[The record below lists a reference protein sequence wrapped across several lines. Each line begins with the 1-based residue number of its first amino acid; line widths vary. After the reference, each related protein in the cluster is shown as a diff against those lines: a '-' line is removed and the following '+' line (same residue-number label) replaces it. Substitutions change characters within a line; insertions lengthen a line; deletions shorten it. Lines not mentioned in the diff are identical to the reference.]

1 MNNLKFLPGKRD
13 PKREFRLVL
22 CIENY
27 GDVYWTMRFEDL
39 KSFEQAYRLIDIH
52 GHGASSITLYLHH
65 NMEGGV
71 WRTKNE

>member
-22 CIENY
+22 CIENF
-27 GDVYWTMRFEDL
+27 GDVCWTMRFKDL

-52 GHGASSITLYLHH
+52 GANASSITLYLHH
-65 NMEGGV
+65 NMQGGCFKE
-71 WRTKNE
+71 R